1 MKLKRF
7 NQLNEEAFDAS
18 SVSNHRPFFVDFL
31 EELRNVA
38 ERYAVHLDP
47 EEIDDAL
54 TTIADE
60 YKEKY

>member
-18 SVSNHRPFFVDFL
+18 SVADDRPYYGELL
-31 EELRNVA
+31 EELRNVTG
-38 ERYAVHLDP
+38 RYASHLDP
-47 EEIDDAL
+47 EEINDAL
-54 TTIADE
+54 NTIADE